1 MSALVMRDCNW
12 CGAHVPHAAGRGGGP
27 VAHVRATHAHR
38 AQPVI
43 MPCPRRRS
51 TTAEEREH
59 NLAEMG
65 DL

>member
-27 VAHVRATHAHR
+27 VAHVRATAHR
-38 AQPVI
+38 AKPVV

-59 NLAEMG
+59 NLAELG
-65 DL
+65 DM